1 MAQHP
6 LSASRIVATAEDIV
20 SADHQFLMSTG
31 TLVHHETFNIEAIRH
46 DLEQLIA
53 ERGRP
58 GVKFLRPNA
67 RSASLWRGRISAKSS
82 RITPGGAERYPNG
95 FPARSA

>member
-31 TLVHHETFNIEAIRH
+31 TLVHHETFNIEAIRR

-53 ERGRP
+53 ERVCLQVAPASNSCARMLAQHRYGEAGFQQNLRERGGAHP
-58 GVKFLRPNA
+58 GV
-67 RSASLWRGRISAKSS
+67 
-82 RITPGGAERYPNG
+82 
-95 FPARSA
+95 PA

>member
-31 TLVHHETFNIEAIRH
+31 TLVHHETSI
-46 DLEQLIA
+46 
-53 ERGRP
+53 
-58 GVKFLRPNA
+58 
-67 RSASLWRGRISAKSS
+67 
-82 RITPGGAERYPNG
+82 
-95 FPARSA
+95 

>member
-31 TLVHHETFNIEAIRH
+31 TLVHHETFNIEAIRR

-53 ERGRP
+53 ERVCLRSPRRQIPAPGCSLSIVMARPDSSKIFANYAGRRRT
-58 GVKFLRPNA
+58 L
-67 RSASLWRGRISAKSS
+67 S
-82 RITPGGAERYPNG
+82 
-95 FPARSA
+95 